1 MEAEFYTQGSSALR
15 KVWLSLLHNYASWT
29 QLPEEIIMYLKATNT
44 LLSPTWTRG
53 QTTAQPQSPTC
64 VILVALSYFSTGS
77 GHPPEVTIHSMK
89 NWLLRQQMKFERY
102 YTGGK
107 YLMVAYWNIF
117 SHWFAQLRKKKK
129 KNHTHKGSQ
138 ILVLLKFPEHRKRK
152 QDRGQFH
159 TTHLQALS
167 SAEAP
172 SPPLQSTC
180 RGKLFCKDHS
190 DQIMFVRVPETV
202 IYIKFLFLPPPLER
216 WT

>member
-1 MEAEFYTQGSSALR
+1 MICSA
-15 KVWLSLLHNYASWT
+15 
-29 QLPEEIIMYLKATNT
+29 QE
-44 LLSPTWTRG
+44 
-53 QTTAQPQSPTC
+53 
-64 VILVALSYFSTGS
+64 
-77 GHPPEVTIHSMK
+77 
-89 NWLLRQQMKFERY
+89 
-102 YTGGK
+102 
-107 YLMVAYWNIF
+107 
-117 SHWFAQLRKKKK
+117 KKK
-129 KNHTHKGSQ
+129 KNHTHKGRQ

-202 IYIKFLFLPPPLER
+202 IYIKFLFLPPPLKDELSGLPSYKR
-216 WT
+216 CLNGDGENITITSRAILEGVRLPTAVSWDVKSRNLLYPRACFS